1 MSGGQR
7 PTYETQTTTTRGGET
22 RRSAWGE
29 TLVFLILSSPGAPAA
44 SWEFGHPLAAALVV
58 RYFMKKDVSLELW

>member
-1 MSGGQR
+1 MR
-7 PTYETQTTTTRGGET
+7 PKPPPQEGE
-22 RRSAWGE
+22 RREGVHGGE

-58 RYFMKKDVSLELW
+58 RYFMKKAVPLELWLEKV